1 MFEKNSE
8 AIKSAGPVE
17 IVGPVLG
24 FELKDY
30 PDITPSSAERIV
42 IFFNLNHVSESLW
55 QQGRIMVEI
64 NGLKEN
70 KTTRRTFELE
80 LKDYPYKKILGI
92 THSIPARDF
101 SPDYYEIRLT
111 LLNGSQKILDQETS
125 RFIISPKEIVP
136 HPAGRRR

>member
-30 PDITPSSAERIV
+30 PYNTPSSAERIV

-55 QQGRIMVEI
+55 QQGRIKVEI

-92 THSIPARDF
+92 THSIPARDELSSNVTLDLSRHGGHVGF
-101 SPDYYEIRLT
+101 RSATDARWLETRITDFIRHH
-111 LLNGSQKILDQETS
+111 DF
-125 RFIISPKEIVP
+125 R
-136 HPAGRRR
+136 